1 MQSKRLDIKKAILLI
16 MNYLIGYLYLYP
28 ILLNWLIDKFS
39 LNKDLVLLIFYIAY
53 TLFTVIII
61 KDILFSDGKRFINNL
76 PKNILAIFKNYL
88 LMLIFVI
95 SMNMI
100 LYNFFDLLNSNNQ
113 KAIEDAIGIAKY
125 STIFASIFFGPI
137 VEESIFRL
145 GIFRNLQK
153 GDHFVV
159 SCLISSFCFGL
170 LHVYD
175 SILMKSYLD
184 CLYLLTYMGMGMI
197 ICRVY
202 YLKDNF
208 ITCILL
214 HMLNNLLGVLLLL

>member
-76 PKNILAIFKNYL
+76 PKNIIAVFKNYL

-100 LYNFFDLLNSNNQ
+100 LYSFFDLLNSNNQ

-125 STIFASIFFGPI
+125 STIFASIFFWTN
-137 VEESIFRL
+137 S
-145 GIFRNLQK
+145 
-153 GDHFVV
+153 
-159 SCLISSFCFGL
+159 
-170 LHVYD
+170 
-175 SILMKSYLD
+175 
-184 CLYLLTYMGMGMI
+184 
-197 ICRVY
+197 
-202 YLKDNF
+202 
-208 ITCILL
+208 
-214 HMLNNLLGVLLLL
+214 